1 MLSVQVCQVQSV
13 PGASEVLVYAAGCI
27 QHPTQ
32 LHVQSKIN
40 YFKKKKALVSMI
52 RPQRAYAAACKA
64 AEKGRRAVA
73 RPPRSGTAGAHPA
86 EVRDD
91 AAAGREM
98 AW

>member
-40 YFKKKKALVSMI
+40 YLKKKKPWLA
-52 RPQRAYAAACKA
+52 
-64 AEKGRRAVA
+64 
-73 RPPRSGTAGAHPA
+73 
-86 EVRDD
+86 
-91 AAAGREM
+91 
-98 AW
+98 